1 MRSEKYNKEE
11 THFVIDMS
19 AKNGNMRIFK
29 ENLVKDYHNAKKKK
43 MITAITSTQI
53 TSCGYLILDQQLR
66 KNL

>member
-1 MRSEKYNKEE
+1 
-11 THFVIDMS
+11 MS

-29 ENLVKDYHNAKKKK
+29 ENLVKDYNNAKKKK
-43 MITAITSTQI
+43 MIIAITSTQI

>member
-11 THFVIDMS
+11 TQFVIDMS

-43 MITAITSTQI
+43 MIIAITSTQI
-53 TSCGYLILDQQLR
+53 TSCGYLI
-66 KNL
+66 